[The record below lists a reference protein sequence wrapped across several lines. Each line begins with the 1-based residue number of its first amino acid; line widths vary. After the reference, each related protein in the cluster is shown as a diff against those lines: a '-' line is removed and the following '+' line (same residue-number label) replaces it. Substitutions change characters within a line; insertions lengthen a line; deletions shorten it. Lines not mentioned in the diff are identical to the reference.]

1 MQSKL
6 HSFIPPVRT
15 LMDEI
20 KTLLQ
25 YAFQTKNQK
34 PKTKNQKP
42 INHAR
47 FGPRVGGN
55 GISICQSGRAW

>member
-1 MQSKL
+1 MQSKF

-25 YAFQTKNQK
+25 YAFQ
-34 PKTKNQKP
+34 TKNQKP